1 MAIGGLDVE
10 IDGLN
15 IRVEEG
21 SSCPSIGV
29 LKRRLGPRS
38 RGGGS
43 SVTNGVEESGCYSQ
57 MVGVTEVCCDGG
69 GRCLERCRGASS

>member
-29 LKRRLGPRS
+29 LKRQVGPTQPW
-38 RGGGS
+38 GGQQ
-43 SVTNGVEESGCYSQ
+43 CH
-57 MVGVTEVCCDGG
+57 
-69 GRCLERCRGASS
+69 ERCRGERLLFPNGRRHRGML